1 MKHPLHFKLSV
12 YGVVLSAMRGYRAL
26 IAGQQKKLFDVA
38 YNKVLAT
45 NKPELDGMEMIL
57 IVKALRRRA
66 NLFLLLGKHAEYNIY
81 LELSNEIDR
90 ERQRFQYEF
99 YRLYMQKEKAASAKL
114 TAI

>member
-1 MKHPLHFKLSV
+1 MKHPLHFNLSV
-12 YGVVLSAMRGYRAL
+12 YGVVLSAMRGYRTL
-26 IAGQQKKLFDVA
+26 ITDQQKKLFDVA

-66 NLFLLLGKHAEYNIY
+66 NLFLLLGKHAERDMY
-81 LELSNEIDR
+81 LELANEIDR
-90 ERQRFQYEF
+90 ERQKFQYEF
-99 YRLYMQKEKAASAKL
+99 YRSYIQKEKAASAKL

>member
-1 MKHPLHFKLSV
+1 MKHPFRFELSV

-26 IAGQQKKLFDVA
+26 LTDQQKRLFDVA

-66 NLFLLLGKHAEYNIY
+66 NLFLLLGKQAERDIY
-81 LELSNEIDR
+81 LELANWIDR
-90 ERQRFQYEF
+90 ERQKFQYQF
-99 YRLYMQKEKAASAKL
+99 YCSSIKRSL
-114 TAI
+114 

>member
-1 MKHPLHFKLSV
+1 MKHSLCFELPV

-26 IAGQQKKLFDVA
+26 VAEDQKKMFDIA

-66 NLFLLLGKHAEYNIY
+66 NLFLLLGKETERGIY
-81 LELSNEIDR
+81 LELANEIDR
-90 ERQRFQYEF
+90 ERQKFQYQF
-99 YRLYMQKEKAASAKL
+99 YRSYMQKEKAASDTL